1 MLTVGSWI
9 IVEIVNLTGR
19 LFVCYF
25 SYLCAGRHYLCGGD
39 CILKVTSCIN
49 GPIAQL
55 VRAHP

>member
-1 MLTVGSWI
+1 MVGSWI
-9 IVEIVNLTGR
+9 IVFEIVNLAGR

-25 SYLCAGRHYLCGGD
+25 SCLCTGRHYLCGGD
-39 CILKVTSCIN
+39 YVLKVASCIN